1 MSRRDRIELGTL
13 GLMVA
18 VILVFVW
25 SKDIFTLAFS
35 ILSISLFAIGVFFT
49 YWRQLIRFHLAVFFL
64 PFSAP
69 VGLMLIIFAIIGDF
83 FSSVETEHS
92 FLEYTE
98 RLIKP
103 SFVLAVILT
112 SVPLAY
118 LSGSGGSAG
127 GWTDQLREWFNFT
140 PDQADLAVRMIRKT
154 IHFCAYGTIAMTA
167 YLATRSIQKGKSA
180 IIVALVWGCA
190 HGAFDELRQA
200 QTPGRQGRVE
210 DFMVDL
216 AGMIVFLAVTHW
228 LCNNRDKTAINES

>member
-1 MSRRDRIELGTL
+1 MSRRDRIELGAL

-18 VILVFVW
+18 SIFGVALAQGMYPIAFAVW
-25 SKDIFTLAFS
+25 GLCLFGIG
-35 ILSISLFAIGVFFT
+35 LSIPQ
-49 YWRQLIRFHLAVFFL
+49 WRIILRYHLALFFL
-64 PFSAP
+64 PFNPMAGTLIWALGNLGIMIAGSNSEAEP
-69 VGLMLIIFAIIGDF
+69 PRMPWRHEVAVMLFA
-83 FSSVETEHS
+83 
-92 FLEYTE
+92 L
-98 RLIKP
+98 
-103 SFVLAVILT
+103 
-112 SVPLAY
+112 PLAY

-127 GWTDQLREWFNFT
+127 GWTDQLREWFNLT
-140 PDQADLAVRMIRKT
+140 PDQADLAVKIIRKT

-167 YLATRSIQKGKSA
+167 YLATRSVKKGRSA

-200 QTPGRQGRVE
+200 QTPGRQGRLE

>member
-1 MSRRDRIELGTL
+1 MVSSRQPDFEKREMKLSLIAG
-13 GLMVA
+13 
-18 VILVFVW
+18 VIL
-25 SKDIFTLAFS
+25 
-35 ILSISLFAIGVFFT
+35 ISL
-49 YWRQLIRFHLAVFFL
+49 
-64 PFSAP
+64 
-69 VGLMLIIFAIIGDF
+69 
-83 FSSVETEHS
+83 
-92 FLEYTE
+92 
-98 RLIKP
+98 
-103 SFVLAVILT
+103 
-112 SVPLAY
+112 PLAY

-140 PDQADLAVRMIRKT
+140 PDQADLAVKLIRKT

-200 QTPGRQGRVE
+200 QTPGRQGRIE

-228 LCNNRDKTAINES
+228 LCNNRDKTVINES

>member
-1 MSRRDRIELGTL
+1 MSRKDAIDLAHLGIA
-13 GLMVA
+13 VS
-18 VILVFVW
+18 VILLFAWGQNIYPVAFTVW
-25 SKDIFTLAFS
+25 CVLLLGIGLAFRNWGNW
-35 ILSISLFAIGVFFT
+35 IAFHFALF
-49 YWRQLIRFHLAVFFL
+49 LL
-64 PFSAP
+64 PFST
-69 VGLMLIIFAIIGDF
+69 FAG
-83 FSSVETEHS
+83 T
-92 FLEYTE
+92 FL
-98 RLIKP
+98 LL
-103 SFVLAVILT
+103 LAVMRGAVEPKKDLHGTQFISYFRFLSVILIT
-112 SVPLAY
+112 LPLAF

-140 PDQADLAVRMIRKT
+140 PDQADIAVKLIRKT

-200 QTPGRQGRVE
+200 QTPGRQGRIE

-228 LCNNRDKTAINES
+228 LCNNRDKTVINES